1 MTTDEST
8 FAFGPRPNRGYLGL
22 SKVQIGSAIFTAT
35 CAVVA
40 MYVVGGVLG
49 LPVGLAILALGALVT
64 FTTRAGFPLLAWAP
78 VVARSLLRERVW
90 LHSGPTAQ
98 GTALALPKSLGK
110 IDALSV
116 PGSAWL
122 DDAGA
127 VGLIDVT
134 APTSFGLAGSGSRDT
149 ATNGWATTLA
159 SLAEPGSLV
168 SAVSWTVKV
177 GPADADALPGWA
189 AANTAADARP
199 ELVTSY
205 GELIADAGPVGQHH
219 VHTVAVRLRE
229 SRATNR
235 AAKLAGGI
243 GPLVARESGRL
254 ASQLGDIGASAF
266 PLSWAG
272 GVRERVVSHLDL
284 LHPAQVAVP
293 VVAMAD
299 EWDHVRVDGTYWR
312 VLWVA
317 EWPQVPVQADFLS
330 PLLLHCRSPRVVTL
344 NVSAVSAD
352 NASKSAERASSG
364 QESDVRLLAEAGVR
378 VTARRQRAMATT
390 QQREDELTSGHALL
404 RYSALVAVNA
414 ADRAALEDCTAEVV
428 AAAASA
434 RLRLRVLYGRQAA
447 ALTASLP
454 MAKVTR

>member
-1 MTTDEST
+1 MTTEST

-35 CAVVA
+35 ASVAA
-40 MYVVGGVLG
+40 MYLVGGILG
-49 LPVGLAILALGALVT
+49 LPVGAAILAFGALVT
-64 FTTRAGFPLLAWAP
+64 FTSRSGFPLLAWAP

-90 LHSGPTAQ
+90 LHGGPTAQ
-98 GTALALPKSLGK
+98 GTALPLPKSLGK

-134 APTSFGLAGSGSRDT
+134 APTSFGLAGSGSRDA

-159 SLAEPGSLV
+159 GLAEPGSLI
-168 SAVSWTVKV
+168 AALSWTVKA
-177 GPADADALPGWA
+177 GPADAGALPDWA
-189 AANTAADARP
+189 AANTAPDARP
-199 ELVTSY
+199 ELVASY
-205 GELIADAGPVGQHH
+205 GALIDDAGPVGQHH

-254 ASQLGDIGASAF
+254 ATQLGDIGASAF

-284 LHPAQVAVP
+284 LHPAQSAVP
-293 VVAMAD
+293 VVAMAT

-317 EWPQVPVQADFLS
+317 EWPQVPVQADFLA
-330 PLLLHCRSPRVVTL
+330 PILLHCRAPRVVTL
-344 NVSAVSAD
+344 TVTAVPVDA
-352 NASKSAERASSG
+352 ASKSAERTSSG
-364 QESDVRLLAEAGVR
+364 QESDVDLLTEAGVR
-378 VTARRQRAMATT
+378 ISARRRRAMATA
-390 QQREDELTSGHALL
+390 QQREQELTAGHALL
-404 RYSALVAVNA
+404 RYTGLIGVNA
-414 ADRAALEDCTAEVV
+414 ADRAALEDSTAEVV

-447 ALTASLP
+447 ALTACLP